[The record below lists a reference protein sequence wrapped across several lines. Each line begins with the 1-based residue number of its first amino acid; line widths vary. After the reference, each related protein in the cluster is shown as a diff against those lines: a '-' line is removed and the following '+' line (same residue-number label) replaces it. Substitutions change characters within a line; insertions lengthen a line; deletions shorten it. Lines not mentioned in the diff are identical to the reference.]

1 MTMTMTM
8 ARYYTAAEII
18 KLIEVLRSSGDVP
31 PNELAGLEF
40 LGQLLSQLEHLSDA
54 EIAEEVRRR
63 FRFA

>member
-1 MTMTMTM
+1 MTM